1 MPNAFGVISN
11 ECRTMKLSLL
21 SVVAAAILMA
31 APVTTTPAWAAP
43 AAAQTAKVD
52 LPRVAI
58 LATGGTIASRGSSS
72 LSLTDYG
79 VGSGHKPV
87 GVEVLVDAVPEIKN
101 FAQISGEQVF
111 NVGSSKLSID
121 NWLTLANRINEL
133 LATPSVDGIVVT
145 HGTDT
150 LEETAYFLNLVVKSD
165 KPVVL
170 VGSMRPATGLSADGP
185 LNLVNAVALAGS
197 RDAQGRGVMVVM
209 NDQIS
214 SAFNVTKRNS
224 TNVATFRCPDTGFL
238 GYMQNNKP
246 YFFNT
251 VNKRHTT
258 KSEFSIKG
266 LKTLPRVDVHYTTL
280 GEDGKVVDAMV
291 KIGAKGIVNAGLG
304 HANVPNAVMDSLIA
318 AQKAGT
324 VVVVGSR
331 VGTGLITPLNKFS
344 KHGFV
349 SAMMHTPQ
357 KARILLMLA
366 LTKTNDP
373 KEIQRIFDEY

>member
-1 MPNAFGVISN
+1 MKCSVI
-11 ECRTMKLSLL
+11 TIALSLML
-21 SVVAAAILMA
+21 SFPFSSTSMA
-31 APVTTTPAWAAP
+31 SPSTPV
-43 AAAQTAKVD
+43 QEAKIS
-52 LPRVAI
+52 LPRVSI
-58 LATGGTIASRGSSS
+58 LATGGTIASRGSNS

-87 GVEVLVDAVPEIKN
+87 GVEVLVDAVPEIKK
-101 FAQISGEQVF
+101 FAEISGEQVF
-111 NVGSSKLSID
+111 NVGSSKLSIQ

-133 LATPSVDGIVVT
+133 LATDKVDGIVVT

-150 LEETAYFLNLVVKSD
+150 LEETAYFLNLVIKSD

-197 RDAQGRGVMVVM
+197 KEAIGKGVMVVM

-214 SAFNVTKRNS
+214 SAFGVTKRNS

-238 GYMQNNKP
+238 GFMQNNKP
-246 YFFNT
+246 YFTNT
-251 VNKRHTT
+251 ITKRHTT
-258 KSEFSIKG
+258 RSEFSVKN

-291 KIGAKGIVNAGLG
+291 KIGSKGIINAGLG
-304 HANVPNAVMDSLIA
+304 HANVPNDVMKSLVA

-344 KHGFV
+344 KEGFV
-349 SAMMHTPQ
+349 SAMMHNPQ

-366 LTKTNDP
+366 LTKTT
-373 KEIQRIFDEY
+373 KQEEIQRIFNEY

>member
-1 MPNAFGVISN
+1 MKPSFLVASLCVLLAFSYPMSTYATPSKASQEV
-11 ECRTMKLSLL
+11 K
-21 SVVAAAILMA
+21 
-31 APVTTTPAWAAP
+31 TT
-43 AAAQTAKVD
+43 
-52 LPRVAI
+52 LPRVSI

-111 NVGSSKLSID
+111 NVGSSKLSIQ
-121 NWLTLANRINEL
+121 NWLTLSNRINEL
-133 LATPSVDGIVVT
+133 LAKDTVDGIVVT

-185 LNLVNAVALAGS
+185 LNLVNAVALAASKEAFGK
-197 RDAQGRGVMVVM
+197 GVMVVM

-214 SAFNVTKRNS
+214 SAFGVTKRNS

-238 GYMQNNKP
+238 GFMQNNKP
-246 YFFNT
+246 YFTNT
-251 VNKRHTT
+251 ITKRHTT
-258 KSEFSIKG
+258 KSEFSIKN

-304 HANVPNAVMDSLIA
+304 HANVPNDVMNSLIA

-344 KHGFV
+344 KEGFV
-349 SAMMHTPQ
+349 SAMMHNPQ

-366 LTKTNDP
+366 LTKTTNQA
-373 KEIQRIFDEY
+373 EIQRIFNEY

>member
-1 MPNAFGVISN
+1 
-11 ECRTMKLSLL
+11 MKHLVKHSALVAALSLVL
-21 SVVAAAILMA
+21 AFPVASAQAAD
-31 APVTTTPAWAAP
+31 PVKTT
-43 AAAQTAKVD
+43 QEAKVN

-87 GVEVLVDAVPEIKN
+87 GIEVLVDAVPEIRN
-101 FAQISGEQVF
+101 FAEISGEQVF

-133 LATPSVDGIVVT
+133 LASKSVDGIVVT

-150 LEETAYFLNLVVKSD
+150 LEETAYFLNLVVKSN

-185 LNLVNAVALAGS
+185 LNLVNAVALAAS
-197 RDAQGRGVMVVM
+197 KDAVGKGVMVVM

-214 SAFNVTKRNS
+214 SAFGVTKRNS

-246 YFFNT
+246 YFTNT
-251 VNKRHTT
+251 ITKRHTT

-266 LKTLPRVDVHYTTL
+266 LKELPRVDVHYTTL
-280 GEDGKVVDAMV
+280 GEDGKVIDAML

-304 HANVPNAVMDSLIA
+304 HANVPNDVMKSLVA

-344 KHGFV
+344 KEGFV
-349 SAMMHTPQ
+349 SAMMHNPQ

-366 LTKTNDP
+366 LTKTT
-373 KEIQRIFDEY
+373 KQEEIQRIFNEY

>member
-1 MPNAFGVISN
+1 
-11 ECRTMKLSLL
+11 MKPSLL
-21 SVVAAAILMA
+21 VASLCVLLAFSC
-31 APVTTTPAWAAP
+31 PVPTYAAP
-43 AAAQTAKVD
+43 ATTQQEVQTT

-58 LATGGTIASRGSSS
+58 LATGGTIASRGSNS

-87 GVEVLVDAVPEIKN
+87 GIEVLVDAVPEIKN

-111 NVGSSKLSID
+111 NVGSSKLSIQ

-133 LATPSVDGIVVT
+133 LAKGTVDGIVVT

-185 LNLVNAVALAGS
+185 LNLVNAVALASSKEAFGK
-197 RDAQGRGVMVVM
+197 GVMVVM

-214 SAFNVTKRNS
+214 SAFGVTKRNS

-238 GYMQNNKP
+238 GFMQNNKP
-246 YFFNT
+246 YFINT
-251 VNKRHTT
+251 ITKRHTT
-258 KSEFSIKG
+258 QSEFSIKN

-280 GEDGKVVDAMV
+280 GEDGKIVDAMV
-291 KIGAKGIVNAGLG
+291 KLGAKGIINAGLG
-304 HANVPNAVMDSLIA
+304 HANVPNDIMKSLVN
-318 AQKAGT
+318 AQKTGT

-344 KHGFV
+344 KEGFV
-349 SAMMHTPQ
+349 SAMMHNPQ

-366 LTKTNDP
+366 LTKTTNQS
-373 KEIQRIFDEY
+373 EIQRIFNEY